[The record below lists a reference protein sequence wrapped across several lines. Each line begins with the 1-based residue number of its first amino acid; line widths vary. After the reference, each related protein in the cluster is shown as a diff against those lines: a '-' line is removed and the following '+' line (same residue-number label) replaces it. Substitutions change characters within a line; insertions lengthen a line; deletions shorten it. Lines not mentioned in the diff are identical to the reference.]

1 MNVRRLMFPAAFT
14 LIVVLTMAGSA
25 SAAPGTGATKTH
37 QEYCTTNQFGTACFD
52 LNTVFKTTQTP
63 SGNTIAMG
71 NGETQ
76 N

>member
-1 MNVRRLMFPAAFT
+1 
-14 LIVVLTMAGSA
+14 MAGSA

-37 QEYCTTNQFGTACFD
+37 QAYCTTNQFGTACFD